1 MANIS
6 INDILVDD
14 CLLRLFT
21 EFTLAEQ
28 LGNLRAVCPRWRNL
42 LETYTLPGRHSL
54 KLFGAEEPAIKD
66 YCRTVTGTFSAT
78 ADQEEFTIGDDDLIV
93 GTSHFT
99 HLFATELAR
108 LMPNLNRITVWF
120 DGDSPF
126 RELPALLE
134 RLPGLTRVSLLGQIK
149 FDPVNGEDR
158 YLSRLCGAI
167 NKLPALTTLD
177 LLPVNMIR
185 SEAAVQLIT
194 RELSN
199 VLPRLSTLS
208 LKLFGCRGDLG
219 PLLVQ
224 LGSCCRKL
232 RLESL
237 FFYDLDDLQ
246 EMLMANGSLRGSL
259 EELRVSGIGR
269 QFLRF
274 TAAYFGSLK
283 SLSLGFSGVVSLLFF
298 LFKLN

>member
-1 MANIS
+1 MANIN

-28 LGNLRAVCPRWRNL
+28 LGSLRAVCSRWRNL
-42 LETYTLPGRHSL
+42 LETFTLPGRHSV
-54 KLFGAEEPAIKD
+54 KLFGAKEPAIKD
-66 YCRTVTGTFSAT
+66 YCRTVTGTFLTT
-78 ADQEEFTIGDDDLIV
+78 ADQEEFTIGDDDLIIAAN
-93 GTSHFT
+93 HFT
-99 HLFATELAR
+99 QLFADELAR
-108 LMPNLNRITVWF
+108 LMPNLNRLTVWF

-134 RLPGLTRVSLLGQIK
+134 RLPGLYRVSLLGQIK
-149 FDPVNGEDR
+149 FDPVSGEDR
-158 YLSRLCGAI
+158 YLSRLCAAV

-177 LLPVNMIR
+177 LLPVNLIR
-185 SEAAVQLIT
+185 SEAAVKLIT
-194 RELSN
+194 SELSEA
-199 VLPRLSTLS
+199 LPRLTTFS

-246 EMLMANGSLRGSL
+246 EMLMANVFLRDSL

-269 QFLRF
+269 QFLHF
-274 TAAYFGSLK
+274 TAGYFGSLK
-283 SLSLGFSGVVSLLFF
+283 CLSLGFSGVVSLL
-298 LFKLN
+298 LFYQ